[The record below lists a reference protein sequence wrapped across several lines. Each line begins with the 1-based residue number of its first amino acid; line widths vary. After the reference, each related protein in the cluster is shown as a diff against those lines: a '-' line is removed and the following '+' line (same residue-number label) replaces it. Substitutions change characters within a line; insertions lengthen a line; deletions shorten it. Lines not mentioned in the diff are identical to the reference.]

1 MRMTLK
7 RTLLAV
13 SVVVL
18 LLTLFAVTASAK
30 TSAVVDDAGLF
41 STEEISSIEKA
52 AEAAGEK
59 YGVRFFIITTEDYV
73 EADKYNWGLRFIN
86 NNGLDENDNMIFLV
100 ISNRRGE
107 IHYYMYYYGMP
118 AKRISDDEVDEI
130 LDDYTVAGIKNA
142 NYAAAAE
149 RFIELA
155 GKATRVNWF
164 VIVFVALLVG
174 GIAGGVTA
182 GAIYGQYKKKL
193 QSTIYP
199 LDKYAK
205 MTLKDK
211 KDTFIG
217 KHTATVIISS
227 GSGGRSGGG
236 GGGGHSGGFAGGR

>member
-1 MRMTLK
+1 MTLK

-13 SVVVL
+13 SVVAL

-30 TSAVVDDAGLF
+30 TSSVVDDAGLF
-41 STEEISSIEKA
+41 STEEIFSIEKT

-59 YGVRFFIITTEDYV
+59 YGVRFFIITTEDNV
-73 EADKYNWGLRFIN
+73 EEDKYNWGLRFIN
-86 NNGLDENDNMIFLV
+86 NNGLDKNGDMIFLV
-100 ISNRRGE
+100 ISRSYSE

-118 AKRISDDEVDEI
+118 EKRISDNEVDDI
-130 LDDYTVAGIKNA
+130 LDDYTVAGIKSGKFA
-142 NYAAAAE
+142 PAAE

-155 GKATRVNWF
+155 GKATRINWF
-164 VIVFVALLVG
+164 AIVLIALLVG
-174 GIAGGVTA
+174 GVAGGITA

-193 QSTIYP
+193 QSAIYP

-227 GSGGRSGGG
+227 NNGGRSGGG

>member
-1 MRMTLK
+1 MTFK

-118 AKRISDDEVDEI
+118 AKRISDDDVDEI
-130 LDDYTVAGIKNA
+130 RDDYTVA

-164 VIVFVALLVG
+164 VIVLIALLVG
-174 GIAGGVTA
+174 GVAGGVTA
-182 GAIYGQYKKKL
+182 GAIYGQYNKKL

>member
-1 MRMTLK
+1 MTLK

-41 STEEISSIEKA
+41 SAEETASIEEKA
-52 AEAAGEK
+52 KAAGEK

-86 NNGLDENDNMIFLV
+86 NNGLDKNDDMIFLV
-100 ISNRRGE
+100 ISRSYSE

-118 AKRISDDEVDEI
+118 EKRISDNEVDDI
-130 LDDYTVAGIKNA
+130 LDDYTVAGIKSGRFA
-142 NYAAAAE
+142 PAAE

-174 GIAGGVTA
+174 GVAGGVTA

>member
-1 MRMTLK
+1 MTLK

-41 STEEISSIEKA
+41 SAEETASIEEKA
-52 AEAAGEK
+52 KAAGEK

-174 GIAGGVTA
+174 GVAGGVTA

-205 MTLKDK
+205 LTLKDK